1 MLNTYWDNIKNDNL
15 LAGQEQLDAEL
26 IYDTKFLYSKKSFP
40 QRRSRL
46 RLRYGFGKHFFPFF
60 KISNELSVLADLR
73 TDGVPKAQIRDIECE
88 ATQPIEKA
96 EQEKQEAGLTYVTNL
111 FPYFLNPLFPCK
123 RSAFTLAE
131 GRLAWQ
137 TQSALT
143 QTDVN
148 RHKSTGTNS
157 CNHLIVTT

>member
-111 FPYFLNPLFPCK
+111 FPCLGFAPRSQSLACCAYAQAGSICSLSGFAHFVRVIRPQIRYSLIPL
-123 RSAFTLAE
+123 
-131 GRLAWQ
+131 
-137 TQSALT
+137 
-143 QTDVN
+143 
-148 RHKSTGTNS
+148 
-157 CNHLIVTT
+157 